1 MSDAGLNET
10 GGGASKPARP
20 VLPDPMSARPRV
32 NPDVSDAA
40 PQEGPPDL
48 ELVERSCE
56 GDTSAFG
63 KLVDRYRGKIYAM
76 LYQMVQNE
84 QDAWDLSQD
93 AFVKAWKALPS
104 FRRTSAFYTWL
115 YRIAMNGAL
124 DWLRKRSRSHTVS
137 LDEAGPEGLAA
148 MGPLKDHSTPETP
161 DQTIERHDVASRIE
175 SALGELSEDHRA
187 VIVLRELHGM
197 QYEEIAE
204 AVGCSLGTVMSR
216 LFYARKKLQSTLRD
230 VYERL

>member
-1 MSDAGLNET
+1 M
-10 GGGASKPARP
+10 RP
-20 VLPDPMSARPRV
+20 VPQDPTSARPRV
-32 NPDVSDAA
+32 DSDVSTISDGSD

-48 ELVERSCE
+48 ELVAKSCE

-63 KLVDRYRGKIYAM
+63 MLVDRYRGKIYAM

-93 AFVKAWKALPS
+93 AFVKAWKALPG

-124 DWLRKRSRSHTVS
+124 DWLRKRSRAHTVS

-148 MGPLKDHSTPETP
+148 MGPLKDHTTPETP
-161 DQTIERHDVASRIE
+161 DQTIERHDVATRIE

-204 AVGCSLGTVMSR
+204 AVGCSLGTVMSLGVALCMVAAVTFLPAVLLLVGDR
-216 LFYARKKLQSTLRD
+216 ATGKKKTQ
-230 VYERL
+230 